1 MKKNPELATAMCAE
15 QPRVKNAG
23 LVVLGSLCALCL
35 GALYYPVFRSLASDW
50 IQLPDFSHGFLV
62 PIIPL
67 YILWDRKGIL
77 KATPLEPAGSGILI
91 LIFGLILLILG
102 TAAYEQFTMRFS
114 FLVVLAGAV
123 AFLCGYRH
131 LRILLFPILFLV
143 FMIPIPSILVDKIT
157 FPLQLFASRFAVFCI
172 DLIGIPVLRE
182 GNVIHLANTSLE
194 VAEACSGIR
203 SFVTLLGLGTAFAY
217 FAQRTTL
224 LRLTLILS
232 CVPIAIL
239 VNAFRVTL
247 TGVLASYWGS
257 AAAEGFFHSFE
268 GYFLFVAALL
278 LLLMLNVFLN
288 FLRKRSE
295 GAA

>member
-1 MKKNPELATAMCAE
+1 M
-15 QPRVKNAG
+15 
-23 LVVLGSLCALCL
+23 
-35 GALYYPVFRSLASDW
+35 
-50 IQLPDFSHGFLV
+50 
-62 PIIPL
+62 
-67 YILWDRKGIL
+67 
-77 KATPLEPAGSGILI
+77 
-91 LIFGLILLILG
+91 
-102 TAAYEQFTMRFS
+102 
-114 FLVVLAGAV
+114 
-123 AFLCGYRH
+123 
-131 LRILLFPILFLV
+131 FPILFLV